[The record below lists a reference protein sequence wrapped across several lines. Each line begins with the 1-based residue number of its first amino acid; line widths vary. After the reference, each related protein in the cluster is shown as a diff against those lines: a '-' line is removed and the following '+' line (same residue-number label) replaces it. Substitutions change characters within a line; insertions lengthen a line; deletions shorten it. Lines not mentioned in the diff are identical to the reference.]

1 MKKAIFIFVILV
13 LAFVSCEESV
23 VPKPEALIKEKK
35 MIEMLAD
42 IHLAEAT
49 FTRFRYDSAM
59 VHSTS
64 ANFYYSILDKYQIQ
78 DSVFEQSFV
87 YYASTPKSFE
97 EMYRKVMNKLSV
109 LEQEYSGRKE
119 ELLQFDE
126 EEQK

>member
-1 MKKAIFIFVILV
+1 MKRSFFILV
-13 LAFVSCEESV
+13 LLLFAFMSCEESV
-23 VPKPEALIKEKK
+23 VPKPEKLIKRKQ

-49 FTRFRYDSAM
+49 YTRMRYDSAM
-59 VHSTS
+59 KQSKS
-64 ANFYYSILDKYQIQ
+64 ADFYYSVLNKYNTP

-97 EMYRKVMNKLSV
+97 EMYRKVMNKLSA

-119 ELLQFDE
+119 ELLQFE
-126 EEQK
+126 EEGKK